1 MPRAGSW
8 HSTVAAV
15 LGGAAVAGDF
25 LPAFVGPAVDLTAGA
40 AVAAVAVDAALTVA
54 GENDSRMA
62 ARDIV
67 VHTVRAAKLDRYS
80 TPAAAVLELAR
91 SVLELEQ
98 PSALR
103 IARLAGRSL
112 LAGARSLVSRKI
124 LKVVPGARTV
134 VRVIGCGHAAREAA
148 RLVSGIEAAAA
159 EACADYRPSSTP
171 FLPRRNASVTA
182 PPSIAAA
189 RSSMPAMKL
198 NPAPTTSEVLG

>member
-1 MPRAGSW
+1 MLRGASW

-25 LPAFVGPAVDLTAGA
+25 LPPFVGPAVDLAAGA
-40 AVAAVAVDAALTVA
+40 AVAMVAVDAALTVA

-67 VHTVRAAKLDRYS
+67 VMTVRAAKLDAYS
-80 TPAAAVLELAR
+80 TPAAAVLELTR

-98 PSALR
+98 PSALQV
-103 IARLAGRSL
+103 ARLAGRSL
-112 LAGARSLVSRKI
+112 LAGARSLVGRKI

-134 VRVIGCGHAAREAA
+134 ARVIGCGHAAREAA
-148 RLVSGIEAAAA
+148 RLVSGIEQAAARA
-159 EACADYRPSSTP
+159 LADYEPSLTP
-171 FLPRRNASVTA
+171 LPRRKASVTA

-189 RSSMPAMKL
+189 RSSMPAKKL
-198 NPAPTTSEVLG
+198 TPAPTTSEVFG

>member
-8 HSTVAAV
+8 HSTLAAV

-25 LPAFVGPAVDLTAGA
+25 LPAFVGPAVDLAAGA

-54 GENDSRMA
+54 GESDSRMA

-80 TPAAAVLELAR
+80 TPAAAVLELTR

-98 PSALR
+98 PSALH

-112 LAGARSLVSRKI
+112 LAGARSLVGRRI

-148 RLVSGIEAAAA
+148 RLVNGIEAAAA
-159 EACADYRPSSTP
+159 EACADYRPSLTP
-171 FLPRRNASVTA
+171 LPLRKASVTA

-198 NPAPTTSEVLG
+198 SPAPTTSEVLG

>member
-1 MPRAGSW
+1 MARGSW

-25 LPAFVGPAVDLTAGA
+25 FPALVGPAVDLAAGA

-54 GENDSRMA
+54 GENDSRLA

-67 VHTVRAAKLDRYS
+67 VQTVRAAKLDRYS
-80 TPAAAVLELAR
+80 TPAAAVLELTR

-98 PSALR
+98 PSALQ
-103 IARLAGRSL
+103 IARLAGKSL
-112 LAGARSLVSRKI
+112 LAGARALVGRRI

-159 EACADYRPSSTP
+159 EILADYGPSLTP
-171 FLPRRNASVTA
+171 LPPRRKTSVTA

-189 RSSMPAMKL
+189 RSSIPAKKL
-198 NPAPTTSEVLG
+198 SPAPTTSEVFG